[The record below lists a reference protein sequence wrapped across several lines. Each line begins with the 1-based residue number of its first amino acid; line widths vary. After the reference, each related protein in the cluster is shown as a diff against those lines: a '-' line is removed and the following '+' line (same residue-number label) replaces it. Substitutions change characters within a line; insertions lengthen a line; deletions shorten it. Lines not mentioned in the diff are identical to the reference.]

1 MNNLYD
7 VIIQF
12 IEDSKTKYNI
22 SYDSTIE
29 FLKQLINEIEKEYQ
43 DLKEV

>member
-1 MNNLYD
+1 MNDLYN

-29 FLKQLINEIEKEYQ
+29 SLKCLSK
-43 DLKEV
+43 